1 MSRPMSSYAGK
12 LFSLI
17 TSLAL
22 FLLFFVINLSA
33 QQSPYIKLIKLKE
46 IYSQEIQLPQACLH
60 DVRSEQAQV
69 KKSQSKPARSIEE
82 NWIQL
87 KQSQLPEVQFKL
99 TQAELFESEQI
110 QSQPKQEEPS
120 QLNPSRDQQNQ
131 SVQSQLQQ
139 AQSQRTKSQQ
149 AQSQQIPN
157 RPSQSQQIQAEK
169 TQAPQTEK
177 QTQAPRQVHFYNVD
191 SERKIEGTIQEIL
204 LEPRY
209 EERQPFLMIVIKEKT
224 TGEIYKV
231 EVSPAWFFNYDLHK
245 GEAIKIVGS
254 YYSQNNENYLIA
266 RELQVGGET
275 FRVRDRR
282 GFPNWRGGPMKGKVR
297 RIRGK

>member
-1 MSRPMSSYAGK
+1 MSRHMSPSAGK
-12 LFSLI
+12 LFSLVI
-17 TSLAL
+17 FLGLVL
-22 FLLFFVINLSA
+22 FFFVINLSA
-33 QQSPYIKLIKLKE
+33 QQFSPI
-46 IYSQEIQLPQACLH
+46 PQALFAEVH
-60 DVRSEQAQV
+60 SKQDQV
-69 KKSQSKPARSIEE
+69 KK
-82 NWIQL
+82 
-87 KQSQLPEVQFKL
+87 
-99 TQAELFESEQI
+99 
-110 QSQPKQEEPS
+110 
-120 QLNPSRDQQNQ
+120 
-131 SVQSQLQQ
+131 
-139 AQSQRTKSQQ
+139 
-149 AQSQQIPN
+149 
-157 RPSQSQQIQAEK
+157 SQSQQIQAEK
-169 TQAPQTEK
+169 NQAPQNEK